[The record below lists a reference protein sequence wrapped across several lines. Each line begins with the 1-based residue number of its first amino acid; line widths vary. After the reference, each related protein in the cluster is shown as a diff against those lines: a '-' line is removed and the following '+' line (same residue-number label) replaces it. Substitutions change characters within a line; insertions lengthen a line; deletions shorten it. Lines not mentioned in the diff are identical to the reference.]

1 MQDKT
6 NKTDKTEREL
16 KNETSKWLSKIEK
29 EMSKI
34 KETTQNKEYIIN
46 IKAYISDCK
55 HFTQKGKHILAFEA
69 IIWAWAWLQIL
80 RELKL
85 IKSE

>member
-1 MQDKT
+1 M
-6 NKTDKTEREL
+6 NTEQEL
-16 KNETSKWLSKIEK
+16 KQETKKWLSQIER
-29 EMSKI
+29 EMPKI
-34 KETTQNKEYIIN
+34 KETAKNKSYITN

-55 HFTQKGKHILAFEA
+55 HFTQKEKHILAFEA

-85 IKSE
+85 VN